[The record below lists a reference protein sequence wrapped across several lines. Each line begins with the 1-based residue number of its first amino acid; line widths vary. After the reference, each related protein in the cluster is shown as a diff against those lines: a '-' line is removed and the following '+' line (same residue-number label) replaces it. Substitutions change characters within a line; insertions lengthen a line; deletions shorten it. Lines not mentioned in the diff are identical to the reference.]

1 MQQIQSAQPR
11 PGVSLTALAG
21 PVEDGAQRSTAIVR
35 GRALIFWDRKV
46 LGQKKKLDAIDT
58 DQITPA
64 ADCVSDSLATL
75 DERWKAGSFRYLM
88 PDFRARVHRGETFL
102 VAGDRFAIGSSREM
116 SPAGLKAVA
125 EEAGLQM
132 VIVCGRNMGDIFRRN
147 AFNLGLEVV
156 QSPEAV
162 ADAADGDEFSFD
174 PDSRRLT
181 NETQGKTYDPVPLAP
196 KEDEIR
202 RSGGIVTIGRREFAA
217 SATTTPRIEW
227 PDPERARRMTSTE
240 QIAWAH
246 RVDAHAEVKPG
257 ATLRVYADLLP
268 ASDGTAPFAIHTFN
282 QITGG
287 RLIYPA
293 PGGDRQRSF
302 RLHRPGR
309 RRQAD
314 RDRA

>member
-1 MQQIQSAQPR
+1 MHTIQSARPR
-11 PGVSLTALAG
+11 PGVSLTSLAAPG
-21 PVEDGAQRSTAIVR
+21 EDGAGAQRSTAIVR
-35 GRALIFWDRKV
+35 GRALIFWDLKIPGKR
-46 LGQKKKLDAIDT
+46 KKLDAIDT

-64 ADCVSDSLATL
+64 ADCVSESLDTL

-125 EEAGLQM
+125 EEVGLQM
-132 VIVCGRNMGDIFRRN
+132 VIVCGQNMGDIFRRN

-162 ADAADGDEFSFD
+162 ADAKDGDEFSFD

-181 NETQGKTYDPVPLAP
+181 NETQGKTYDPLPLAP

-202 RSGGIVTIGRREFAA
+202 RSGGIVTIGRRELGA
-217 SATTTPRIEW
+217 SATVTPRIEW

-240 QIAWAH
+240 QIAWAGRHTRGGQTWRDAPRVRRPVAGVGRYRALRHSHIQSDH
-246 RVDAHAEVKPG
+246 RRTPDV
-257 ATLRVYADLLP
+257 
-268 ASDGTAPFAIHTFN
+268 
-282 QITGG
+282 
-287 RLIYPA
+287 PA
-293 PGGDRQRSF
+293 PGGHRQRSL
-302 RLHRPGR
+302 RLHRQGR
-309 RRQAD
+309 
-314 RDRA
+314 

>member
-1 MQQIQSAQPR
+1 M
-11 PGVSLTALAG
+11 
-21 PVEDGAQRSTAIVR
+21 
-35 GRALIFWDRKV
+35 
-46 LGQKKKLDAIDT
+46 
-58 DQITPA
+58 
-64 ADCVSDSLATL
+64 
-75 DERWKAGSFRYLM
+75 
-88 PDFRARVHRGETFL
+88 
-102 VAGDRFAIGSSREM
+102 
-116 SPAGLKAVA
+116 
-125 EEAGLQM
+125 
-132 VIVCGRNMGDIFRRN
+132 RR
-147 AFNLGLEVV
+147 
-156 QSPEAV
+156 
-162 ADAADGDEFSFD
+162 DGDEFSFD

-287 RLIYPA
+287 RLDLSP

-302 RLHRPGR
+302 RLHRQGR